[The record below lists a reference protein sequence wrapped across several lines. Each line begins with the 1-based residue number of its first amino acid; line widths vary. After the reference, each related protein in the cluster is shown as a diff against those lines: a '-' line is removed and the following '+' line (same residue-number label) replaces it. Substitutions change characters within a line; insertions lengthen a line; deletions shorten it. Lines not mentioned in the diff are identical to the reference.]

1 MTLKQLAVREK
12 WTEITPTVYR
22 DEMDRNISEVK
33 TDKGVSYVL
42 FCSGHEILA
51 LDSFIDLVRFYDKMH
66 ETREPD
72 HYLELVEEFKLW
84 GIPCMWNND
93 RVTNTFTPYGNVQIF
108 FYDRDVNKRVYE
120 ILGRYRKYF
129 YFRFDLWNDGSMSI
143 WIYKTKKSYR
153 DHVNHILNNCKHGG
167 RSNDEE

>member
-1 MTLKQLAVREK
+1 MTLKQLAAREK

-66 ETREPD
+66 ITRNPD
-72 HYLELVEEFKLW
+72 HYLELVEEFKLY
-84 GIPCMWNND
+84 GIPCIWNND
-93 RVTNTFTPYGNVQIF
+93 RVTNSFTPYGNVQIL

-129 YFRFDLWNDGSMSI
+129 YFRFGLGDDGSMSI

-153 DHVNHILNNCKHGG
+153 DHVNHILNNCKHGE
-167 RSNDEE
+167 RSNAKE